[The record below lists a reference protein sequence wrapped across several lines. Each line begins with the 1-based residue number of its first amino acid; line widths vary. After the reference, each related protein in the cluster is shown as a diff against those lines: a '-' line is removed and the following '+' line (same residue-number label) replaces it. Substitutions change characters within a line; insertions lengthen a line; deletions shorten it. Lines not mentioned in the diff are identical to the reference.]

1 MPSFNLVGPTYAL
14 SSPNLDSQRS
24 INLYTEVV
32 ESGTGKSK
40 LALRGTPG
48 IHTWATLPT
57 APVRGLWAGEDRLFA
72 VGGSV
77 LYEVSSAGM
86 VTSFGD
92 VGDDAAHTP
101 VSIWPNGNQLMIV
114 SAGKVWIHTGVELI
128 QPYFV
133 TAEGRVNTS
142 GSDVVRIYGDQFGDW
157 MQGAHILI
165 NGVGYTVNA
174 VTGPNNLTITG
185 IAGTQT
191 DVVYTI
197 APGGDADAN
206 GTKLTWHEG
215 DEFSHKMV
223 GHPINVSGATYT
235 VASVEDA
242 RHLTLTTAVP
252 GVGPVKWWQLPPVT
266 ARTGTFLDGYFIVA
280 PPDSKQFFFSAL
292 NDGKVWDPLEYSTK
306 EGYPDNI
313 SAVFSDHE
321 ELWLFGTHE
330 SIEVWRNEGDRD
342 AAGGFRRDPGAFIH
356 CALVAPWSVCSLASG
371 LHFLGGDTS
380 GRIVAY
386 RAQGFQP
393 VRVSNHAVE
402 QAWNAY
408 DTVWDAYA
416 FTYTDEGHPFWV
428 INFQSAN
435 ATWVYDVSTQMWHE
449 RASWDGSAFQKHR
462 GRCYA
467 FVFGR
472 NLVGDWQNGKI
483 YEMSTSFYD
492 DDGAAIRRQ
501 RTAPHISV
509 EESRTFFHRLQ
520 LDLEVTTPSKPSVT
534 LDWSNDDGVTWSAS
548 QARAPSLAT
557 SKKGRVIWNRLGSG
571 RDRIYRITI
580 TDQVQVA
587 IADAYLQA
595 SPGAH

>member
-24 INLYTEVV
+24 INLYPEVV

-57 APVRGLWAGEDRLFA
+57 APVRGLWAGENRLFA
-72 VGGSV
+72 VGGDT
-77 LYEVSSAGM
+77 LYEVSDAGAA
-86 VTSFGD
+86 TSLGD
-92 VGDDAAHTP
+92 VGDDAQHTP
-101 VSIWPNGNQLMIV
+101 VQIWPNGNQLMIV
-114 SAGKVWIHTGVELI
+114 SAGLLYIHTGVDLI
-128 QPYFV
+128 QPYFT
-133 TAEGRVNTS
+133 TATGAVNTS
-142 GSDVVRIYGDQFGDW
+142 GSDVTLTYGDDFDPT
-157 MQGAHILI
+157 MEEGAIVI
-165 NGVGYTVNA
+165 NGVGYTVLDY
-174 VTGPNNLTITG
+174 VDRTHLTLTGS
-185 IAGTQT
+185 AGTQT
-191 DVVYTI
+191 D
-197 APGGDADAN
+197 APYSMAVGGDADAS
-206 GTKLTWHEG
+206 GDQLVWHAG
-215 DEFSHKMV
+215 DEFSQSMV
-223 GHPINVSGATYT
+223 GHPITVAGTAYT
-235 VASVEDA
+235 VESVEDA
-242 RHLTLTTAVP
+242 KHLTLTTTGP
-252 GVGPVKWWQLPPVT
+252 GTGPVRWWVLPPVT
-266 ARTGTFLDGYFIVA
+266 ARTGTFLDGYFIA
-280 PPDSKQFFFSAL
+280 NPPDSKLFYFSAL
-292 NDGKVWDPLEYSTK
+292 NDGKKWDALEYSTK

-313 SAVFSDHE
+313 AALYSDHE
-321 ELWLFGTHE
+321 ELWLFGTHK

-408 DTVWDAYA
+408 DTVWDAFAY
-416 FTYTDEGHPFWV
+416 TYTDEGHPFWV
-428 INFQSAN
+428 ISFQTAN

-449 RASWDGSAFQKHR
+449 RSYWNGTSYEKHR
-462 GRCYA
+462 SRCYA
-467 FVFGR
+467 FVFGK
-472 NLVGDWQNGKI
+472 NLVGDHTNGKI

-492 DDGAAIRRQ
+492 DDGATIRRQ

-534 LDWSNDDGVTWSAS
+534 LDWSNDDGVTWSAG

-557 SKKGRVIWNRLGSG
+557 SKRGRVIWNRLGSG

-580 TDQVQVA
+580 TDQVQIS

-595 SPGAH
+595 SPGGH

>member
-1 MPSFNLVGPTYAL
+1 MPSFGLVGPTYAL
-14 SSPNLDSQRS
+14 SSPNLDAQRA
-24 INLYTEVV
+24 INVYPEVI
-32 ESGTGKSK
+32 ESGSGKSK
-40 LALRGTPG
+40 IALRGTPG

-57 APVRGLWAGEDRLFA
+57 APVRGLWAGENRLFA
-72 VGGSV
+72 VGGDT
-77 LYEVSSAGM
+77 LYEVSDAG
-86 VTSFGD
+86 VATSLGD
-92 VGDDAAHTP
+92 VGDDAQHTP
-101 VSIWPNGNQLMIV
+101 VQIWPNGNQLMIV
-114 SAGKVWIHTGVELI
+114 SAGLLYIHTGVELI
-128 QPYFV
+128 QPAFH
-133 TAEGRVNTS
+133 TATGRVNTS
-142 GSDVVRIYGDQFGDW
+142 GSDVLRTYGDEFGNW
-157 MQGAHILI
+157 IEGAQILI
-165 NGVGYTVNA
+165 DGTSYTVA
-174 VTGPNNLTITG
+174 TVADVNNLTVTG
-185 IAGTQT
+185 TPGTQF
-191 DVVYTI
+191 DKEYAI
-197 APGGDADAN
+197 APGGDADAD
-206 GTKLTWHEG
+206 GTLLTWHAG
-215 DEFSHKMV
+215 DLFAPTMV
-223 GHPINVSGATYT
+223 GHPITVSGTEYT
-235 VASVEDA
+235 VATFEDE
-242 RHLTLTTAVP
+242 RHIRLDDEVP
-252 GVGPVKWWQLPPVT
+252 GAGPIIWWALPPVT
-266 ARTGTFLDGYFIVA
+266 ARTGTFLDGYFIA
-280 PPDSKQFFFSAL
+280 NPPDSKQFFFSAL

-313 SAVFSDHE
+313 AAIYSDHE
-321 ELWLFGTHE
+321 ELWLFGTHR

-356 CALVAPWSVCSLASG
+356 CALVAPWSVCSLATG
-371 LHFLGGDTS
+371 LHFLGGDVN

-408 DTVWDAYA
+408 DTVWDAFAY
-416 FTYTDEGHPFWV
+416 TYTDEGHPFWV
-428 INFQSAN
+428 ISFMTEN
-435 ATWVYDVSTQMWHE
+435 ATWVYDLSTQMWHE
-449 RASWDGSAFQKHR
+449 RAYWDGSAYHKHR

-467 FVFGR
+467 FVFGM
-472 NLVGDWQNGKI
+472 NLVGDHTNGKI
-483 YEMSTSFYD
+483 YEMSTAFYD

-534 LDWSNDDGVTWSAS
+534 LDWSNDDGATWSAG